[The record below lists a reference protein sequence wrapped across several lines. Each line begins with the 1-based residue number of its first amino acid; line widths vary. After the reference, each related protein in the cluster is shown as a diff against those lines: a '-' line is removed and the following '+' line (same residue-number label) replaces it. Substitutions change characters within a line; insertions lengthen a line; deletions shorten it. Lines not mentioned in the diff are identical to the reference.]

1 MGRSLVEDPGEATLC
16 EALDRI
22 LHRGAV
28 VSGDVVITVANIE
41 LVYLNLKVF
50 LSSVDKAME
59 AGAFV
64 SPKHGETH
72 R

>member
-1 MGRSLVEDPGEATLC
+1 MGRRLIEDPGEATLC

-41 LVYLNLKVF
+41 LIYLNLKVF

-59 AGAFV
+59 VGAFL
-64 SPKHGETH
+64 SPQRGDEQ